1 MWLSIGCSL
10 MLYRCVW
17 FVNVRLWGNI
27 GMRLRSSRLIVWR
40 SVVWRWAL
48 CWRSI
53 LLLLRRLVIVLLTWR
68 LLSVSMRL
76 RLICMSGRFVSLSR
90 RLVYMSRR
98 LIYMSRRLICLNR
111 RLICLCSWL
120 VCMRRGLVCVRGAWN
135 WCLCLLISRSW
146 RCLRIALRSS
156 SFWLVDVRGMLAV
169 LAIGCIVRGR
179 RRSLLLLVVV
189 RLVDMWLWCVWFV
202 LRWLIV
208 IVCILWRGLIGLWLV
223 DMWFTCLLRF
233 LLITTLLSR
242 VIFSH

>member
-1 MWLSIGCSL
+1 
-10 MLYRCVW
+10 
-17 FVNVRLWGNI
+17 
-27 GMRLRSSRLIVWR
+27 
-40 SVVWRWAL
+40 
-48 CWRSI
+48 
-53 LLLLRRLVIVLLTWR
+53 
-68 LLSVSMRL
+68 
-76 RLICMSGRFVSLSR
+76 
-90 RLVYMSRR
+90 
-98 LIYMSRRLICLNR
+98 MSRRLICLNR

-169 LAIGCIVRGR
+169 LAICCIVRGR

-208 IVCILWRGLIGLWLV
+208 IVCILWRGLIGFWLV
-223 DMWFTCLLRF
+223 DMGFTCLLRF